1 MHVERLD
8 CRNEACPIPVLRTKE
23 ALERMEEG
31 ILDVIVD
38 NVASR
43 ENVKRFATRM
53 GYYFEE
59 KRLENGTTQISVV
72 KGYECNIA
80 PEKSDGTKRAKEIVE
95 KDRDRRSNRSVWAL
109 LLGGIVSAILA
120 STCCIGPLL
129 FLLFGV
135 SVGSAGFLH
144 RLAPYHT
151 LFTLVAAGVTLWLW
165 IEYFRKRNIPAC
177 ETILCRKYVWF
188 LAAGTLLVLV
198 MLTYPWWVVYLL
210 DGE

>member
-1 MHVERLD
+1 MHTQTLD

-23 ALERMEEG
+23 ALEAMDEG

-53 GYYFEE
+53 GCYFEE
-59 KRLENGTTQISVV
+59 KRLEDGTTQISIV
-72 KGYECNIA
+72 KGYECRL
-80 PEKSDGTKRAKEIVE
+80 PDDETSQRAETIVE
-95 KDRDRRSNRSVWAL
+95 KERSRRTNRSVWAL
-109 LLGGIVSAILA
+109 LLGGIVSAVLA

-144 RLAPYHT
+144 LLAPYHT

-188 LAAGTLLVLV
+188 LGAGTLLVIV
-198 MLTYPWWVVYLL
+198 MLTYPWWVVFLVNS
-210 DGE
+210 E